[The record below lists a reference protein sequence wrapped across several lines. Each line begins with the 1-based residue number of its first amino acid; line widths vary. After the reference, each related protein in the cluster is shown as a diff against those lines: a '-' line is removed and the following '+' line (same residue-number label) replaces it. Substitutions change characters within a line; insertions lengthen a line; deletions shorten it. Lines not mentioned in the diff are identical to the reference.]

1 MNPDVWGPGL
11 WLFIHTIALN
21 YSENPSQKERI
32 DNKNFLL
39 SLEKVIPCPGC
50 KAEYSKYIQE
60 TPPTLENKSTLIKW
74 TIDLH
79 NSVNERLGKKIRS
92 DDWVANYYK
101 SLYSISI
108 LNLFS
113 FNNDWNHPINLIIL
127 FVVIVI
133 ILCICYNKK
142 WFRLR

>member
-11 WLFIHTIALN
+11 WLFIHTIAFN
-21 YSENPSQKERI
+21 YSDDPSQKEMDDI
-32 DNKNFLL
+32 KNFLIA
-39 SLEKVIPCPGC
+39 LEKVIPCPGC

-60 TPPTLENKSTLIKW
+60 TPPTLENKTDFVQW

-92 DDWVANYYK
+92 NEWVANYYD
-101 SLYSISI
+101 SLYSASL

-113 FNNDWNHPINLIIL
+113 FNNGWSHPVNIIIL
-127 FVVIVI
+127 FVVFLVI
-133 ILCICYNKK
+133 LRICYNKK